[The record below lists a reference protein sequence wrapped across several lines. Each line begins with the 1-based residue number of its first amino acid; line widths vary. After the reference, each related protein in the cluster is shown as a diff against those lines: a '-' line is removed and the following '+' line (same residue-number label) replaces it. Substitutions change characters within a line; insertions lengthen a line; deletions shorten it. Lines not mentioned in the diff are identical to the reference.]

1 MPASPASPKTDT
13 GPAGVPLATLLAAA
27 EAAGYVVALKQAV
40 SAHGGANPTRVDL
53 RLGPH
58 VVKLLVYSWY
68 ITLEGKGRTKDD
80 FRIQTTRAHSGPLMD
95 ERGRV
100 TVGLGWRVDDK
111 LFVGFDGWAKRFSGS
126 SSSIHTKRTFIND
139 VTASGLEVGG
149 MLHDPRCGFDE
160 AHVDGFVKWA
170 HALGGR
176 KTAGLVPVRS
186 TRLDAKNLVIT
197 GLIHASQATGRLR
210 VKDRIIV
217 FNKRKQIADPGIWQ
231 IANLTTVEEKTA
243 AGRSRWLVDFTC
255 RLVGTVDD
263 LSQDIIDALL

>member
-1 MPASPASPKTDT
+1 
-13 GPAGVPLATLLAAA
+13 
-27 EAAGYVVALKQAV
+27 
-40 SAHGGANPTRVDL
+40 
-53 RLGPH
+53 
-58 VVKLLVYSWY
+58 
-68 ITLEGKGRTKDD
+68 
-80 FRIQTTRAHSGPLMD
+80 
-95 ERGRV
+95 
-100 TVGLGWRVDDK
+100 VGLGWRVDDK

-176 KTAGLVPVRS
+176 KTAGLVPARS